1 MRLVTRKVARYDEIM
16 RYWDLN
22 EVLDANEMLDIE
34 DDAEWLSAETARA
47 QIKGA
52 GRR

>member
-1 MRLVTRKVARYDEIM
+1 M
-16 RYWDLN
+16 RYWDLD

-34 DDAEWLSAETARA
+34 DDAEWMMAEDAKSKMKLS
-47 QIKGA
+47 